1 MRKITV
7 QFIVHVD
14 IEMEDN
20 AVLDDVLSDMDY
32 NFNSLSD
39 KAEVTQ
45 TEIMDQEI
53 IYNSLEKNHA

>member
-1 MRKITV
+1 
-7 QFIVHVD
+7 
-14 IEMEDN
+14 MEDN

-32 NFNSLSD
+32 NFKSLSD

>member
-7 QFIVHVD
+7 HFIVHVD

>member
-1 MRKITV
+1 
-7 QFIVHVD
+7 
-14 IEMEDN
+14 MEDN

>member
-1 MRKITV
+1 MRKISV

-32 NFNSLSD
+32 NFKSLSD

-45 TEIMDQEI
+45 TEIMDHEI